1 MYAEMNIL
9 IKHRHS
15 SFHLFLELYSSSV
28 PGPFCGRVS
37 KSLPF
42 LSVTID
48 NESDPIFSDHKI
60 SPRYDQNIA
69 EKLVQKS
76 AEFNI
81 DLKAKNND
89 YKTAFQLSR
98 YYGKRNIVEIL
109 KKKNQTLSKL
119 I

>member
-69 EKLVQKS
+69 EKLKKHPLYDV
-76 AEFNI
+76 
-81 DLKAKNND
+81 
-89 YKTAFQLSR
+89 
-98 YYGKRNIVEIL
+98 YYIYYIYYIYYVY
-109 KKKNQTLSKL
+109 
-119 I
+119 